1 MAFQHNV
8 CWEEIDGAGG
18 QLKGDHRAR
27 WDLSF
32 PEWSFPGLH
41 WFLNSHVY
49 LPAST
54 TLLEPHKVSL
64 TLSPAMETHLGRE
77 NPCMDVI
84 QEAFS
89 FLFNTISNYGLQ
101 LCVQNIWSLRTV
113 RKSKSLWILDLKRA
127 GSSFRSWDLGSGV
140 FPPRLSRR
148 GRRHLEMLSGPLD
161 ICQQV
166 WNLWFMEPEILATRN
181 KFLLTQ
187 NKNLRLLLYKLFI
200 VWGWGRGGRQWFG
213 FDLRSA

>member
-1 MAFQHNV
+1 MCICSNMAFQHNV
-8 CWEEIDGAGG
+8 CWEEIDGAGR

-32 PEWSFPGLH
+32 PEWRFPGLH

-84 QEAFS
+84 QGAFP
-89 FLFNTISNYGLQ
+89 FLFNTSSNYGLQ
-101 LCVQNIWSLRTV
+101 FCVQNIWSLRTV
-113 RKSKSLWILDLKRA
+113 RKSKS
-127 GSSFRSWDLGSGV
+127 FV
-140 FPPRLSRR
+140 
-148 GRRHLEMLSGPLD
+148 
-161 ICQQV
+161 
-166 WNLWFMEPEILATRN
+166 
-181 KFLLTQ
+181 
-187 NKNLRLLLYKLFI
+187 NLRLEE
-200 VWGWGRGGRQWFG
+200 GRQQLQVLGFG
-213 FDLRSA
+213 LRGVPTQIVPKRKEAFGDAARPIGYLPASLEFMIYGAWNFSHQKQIPPDPKQKS